1 MRRMSVGTATAGF
14 LEILPDAA
22 MMVLLMFAENLLKHF
37 IDVL

>member
-1 MRRMSVGTATAGF
+1 